1 MGTVS
6 WLSPLV
12 LVEITDCFYKTGP
25 SSPCINCSLFS
36 CILDF
41 NSYLNLE
48 NLFLIVLAN
57 IYILCEIYIW
67 NDSFFPL
74 PLGGLLFLMIALM
87 VVWDVPAWR
96 GPFFLSIMRLTSF
109 ALSWDLW
116 RDGGGGHTLPIYCIL
131 NELLLGQNL
140 NKTKEAVKRC
150 VHTVESDV
158 YWAAERFCEESKIG
172 R

>member
-36 CILDF
+36 CILNF

-67 NDSFFPL
+67 NDSFSPPL
-74 PLGGLLFLMIALM
+74 RW
-87 VVWDVPAWR
+87 VVIFNDCFNGSLRCPCLER
-96 GPFFLSIMRLTSF
+96 PFLSVRNETYFICTVLRFMEGWGWEAHPS
-109 ALSWDLW
+109 DLL
-116 RDGGGGHTLPIYCIL
+116 HL
-131 NELLLGQNL
+131 
-140 NKTKEAVKRC
+140 K
-150 VHTVESDV
+150 
-158 YWAAERFCEESKIG
+158 
-172 R
+172 